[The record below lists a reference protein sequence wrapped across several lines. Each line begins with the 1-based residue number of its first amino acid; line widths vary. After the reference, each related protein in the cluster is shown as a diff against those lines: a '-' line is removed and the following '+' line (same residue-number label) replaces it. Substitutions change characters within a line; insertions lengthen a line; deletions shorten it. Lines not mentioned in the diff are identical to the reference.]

1 MEFNLSKEQE
11 MFRKSVEEFSRKEI
25 LPGVD
30 ERAMET
36 GFSFEIWKKMAK
48 FELLGLSIPEAY
60 GGCGADAL
68 TTVTA
73 LTALSRASGDT
84 GLCIAWASHMLLS
97 AMPIA
102 DLGTEEQKKTYLPK
116 MATGEWIGAFALTEP
131 DAGSDATGLKTIA
144 KKEGDQYLLNG
155 SKTFISN
162 APIADVFVV
171 FASTDLE
178 KRAGGIT
185 LFIVGKDTPGLSVGN
200 PLKKYGGHD
209 GPTGEIFFDNCRVP
223 AKNILGKENEGF
235 GAMLFSLGWE
245 RIAFSPYVG
254 LMERDLKLS
263 IDYAKQRTQFG
274 RQIGKFQLV
283 QAMLAE
289 MKIDIEASR
298 HLVHHLAWKKDK
310 GEDISLDAA
319 VAKTFITEAACRVA
333 DKAIQIHGGN
343 GCMVEYPVG
352 RSLWSAKMGTIG
364 GGTSQMQRTIIGKM
378 LIGI

>member
-1 MEFNLSKEQE
+1 MDFNLSKEQE

-30 ERAMET
+30 ERATET
-36 GFSFEIWKKMAK
+36 GFSFEIWEKMAE
-48 FELLGLSIPEAY
+48 FELLGLSIPEEY

-73 LTALSRASGDT
+73 LTALSRASGDS

-102 DLGTEEQKKTYLPK
+102 DLGTEEQKTKYLPK
-116 MATGEWIGAFALTEP
+116 MAKGEWIGAFALTEP
-131 DAGSDATGLKTIA
+131 DAGSDATGLATVA
-144 KKEGDQYLLNG
+144 KKEGDHYVLNG

-171 FASTDLE
+171 FTTTDPE
-178 KRAGGIT
+178 KRADGIT
-185 LFIVGKDTPGLSVGN
+185 LFIVDKNTPGLNLGN

-209 GPTGEIFFDNCRVP
+209 GPTGEVFFDNCRVP
-223 AKNILGKENEGF
+223 AQNLLGKENKGF
-235 GAMLFSLGWE
+235 SAMLFSLGWE

-254 LMERDLKLS
+254 LMERDLNLS
-263 IDYAKQRTQFG
+263 IKYARERKQFG

-298 HLVHHLAWKKDK
+298 HLVHHLAWKKDN

-319 VAKTFITEAACRVA
+319 IAKTFITEAAYRVA
-333 DKAIQIHGGN
+333 DKAVQIHGGN
-343 GCMVEYPVG
+343 GCMLEYAVG
-352 RSLWSAKMGTIG
+352 RSLWGAKMGTIG

-378 LIGI
+378 LTGL